1 MKKEIRKLPR
11 AFCAPAELAHT
22 SPDTAVLL
30 AFSGGADSRALL
42 HMLASLAE
50 EQRFRLTLAHV
61 EHGIRGEDSRRDLEF
76 CRQIAEQYGLE
87 IFTLSAD
94 VPALARKSGRSLEDE
109 AREVRYEFFDRLMR
123 ERHIPLLATAHHAD
137 DQAETMLFRLCRGTG
152 LGGLS
157 GIAPV
162 RAFSCGYLTRPLL
175 GCSKGEILDYCAANR
190 LDFVTDNTNFDTAYA
205 RNRLRAEVLPVMEE
219 LFAGVSQRMTAT
231 ADALREDAQLLDAMA
246 RECLERARV
255 ADGVRVDALR
265 EAPAPICRRVLM
277 QWLAGVLGKSPERVH
292 VDAVMHLVFDG
303 AKHARAALPCGKS
316 AVIEQGCLRVLSAC
330 AEPVLIDGVPF
341 CEGRTE
347 FASPGISVS
356 VQMLDSAPAEDF
368 KPNGKTEINLPVD
381 PANLQTLFWRSRRD
395 GDVVLMHGMHKRLRR
410 LLREA
415 DIPPRMRNAIPL
427 LCDGEGIVWVPFVGL
442 RDGVKTKTPTCRVSL
457 ELTEWLRDNGKN
469 G

>member
-1 MKKEIRKLPR
+1 MKQKIRKLPR

-94 VPALARKSGRSLEDE
+94 VPALARASGRSLEDE

-152 LGGLS
+152 LGGLA

-162 RAFSCGYLTRPLL
+162 RTFSCGYLTRPLL
-175 GCSKGEILDYCAANR
+175 GCSKREILDYCTANR

-205 RNRLRAEVLPVMEE
+205 RNRLRAEVLPVMET

-231 ADALREDAQLLDAMA
+231 ADALREDAQLLDTMA
-246 RECLERARV
+246 RECLARV
-255 ADGVRVDALR
+255 RIADGVWVDALR
-265 EAPAPICRRVLM
+265 ETPAPICRRVLM
-277 QWLAGVLGKSPERVH
+277 QWLLGVLGNTPERVH

-303 AKHARAALPCGKS
+303 AKHARAALPYGKS
-316 AVIEQGCLRVLSAC
+316 AVIEQGYLRVLSAS
-330 AEPVLIDGVPF
+330 ADEIWIDGVPF
-341 CEGRTE
+341 REGKTDLVTS
-347 FASPGISVS
+347 AVTVS
-356 VQMLDSAPAEDF
+356 VQMLDSAPIEDF
-368 KPNGKTEINLPVD
+368 KTDGKTEISLPVD
-381 PANLQTLFWRSRRD
+381 PAGMQTLFWRSRRE

-410 LLREA
+410 LFREA
-415 DIPPRMRNAIPL
+415 DIPPRLRNVIPL

-442 RDGVKTKTPTCRVSL
+442 RDGVKTESPTCRVSL
-457 ELTEWLRDNGKN
+457 DLREWIRENDKDG
-469 G
+469 